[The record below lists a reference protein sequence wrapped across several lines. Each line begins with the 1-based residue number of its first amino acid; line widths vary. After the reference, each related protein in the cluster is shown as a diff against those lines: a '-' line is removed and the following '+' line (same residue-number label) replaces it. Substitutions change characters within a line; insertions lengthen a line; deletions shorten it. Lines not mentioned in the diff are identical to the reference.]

1 MEDLIAEVTGVSVE
15 EKNADTVRKL
25 NNFIKNLRRDS
36 RNFDKVKKDPNSSQ
50 YQKRRALAERIATD
64 KVIKRLENL
73 VA

>member
-1 MEDLIAEVTGVSVE
+1 MEDLIAEVTGVTVA